1 MPHAIKRDKHFWT
14 ITLQTVVVNIFLGS
28 FGPAQPLLRADQGTS
43 LTIAGLHGTA
53 LGLASIIAGFA
64 NPHLVHRFGRAHTGW
79 LGLGIFSVG
88 LTILVT
94 ASAVPVTISAALIT
108 GFGTSII
115 INNFVTSMNGHYNK
129 KLAPIAITQANAIA
143 SCGYVAGTLIVGTIA
158 NNYRE
163 MWRLGMLTA
172 LPLAAFLFFV
182 MRDKSPEE
190 HVPSEH
196 GPQSGKLSIKFW
208 MAWIG
213 FVAMISSEFATSFW
227 AAALVIDRTNST
239 PAISTLVIAAL
250 GPGMGL
256 GRWFWGRILKHW
268 HLDTQ
273 LQIIIAIQFG
283 GFAVLWFSHNV
294 YVSFCAL
301 LVAGLGI
308 SSQFAWAS
316 LRLIG
321 LSDHRPD
328 LAIGKSSLGA
338 GIAIGGAP
346 FLLGVLGDAFGISR
360 AYIMVPILITIA
372 FLSVNLIP
380 SHVEEEI
387 EL

>member
-1 MPHAIKRDKHFWT
+1 MPHLVKRDKYFWT

-64 NPHLVHRFGRAHTGW
+64 NPHLVHRFGRGQTGW
-79 LGLGIFSVG
+79 IGLGVFSIG
-88 LTILVT
+88 LTIFVT
-94 ASAVPVTISAALIT
+94 ASAVPVTIGAALIT
-108 GFGTSII
+108 GFGTSTI
-115 INNFVTSMNGHYNK
+115 INNFVTSLNAHYDK
-129 KLAPIAITQANAIA
+129 RLAPVAITQANAIGSA
-143 SCGYVAGTLIVGTIA
+143 GYVTGTLIVGSIA
-158 NNYRE
+158 TAYRD
-163 MWRLGMLTA
+163 MWRFGMLLA
-172 LPLAAFLFFV
+172 LPLAAYLYFV

-196 GPQSGKLSIKFW
+196 GPQSGKLSLKFW
-208 MAWIG
+208 ISWLG

-227 AAALVIDRTNST
+227 AAALVIDRTDAS

-250 GPGMGL
+250 GTGMGL
-256 GRWFWGRILKHW
+256 GRWFWGRILKRW
-268 HLDTQ
+268 HPDQQ
-273 LQIIIAIQFG
+273 LIIIIAVQFV
-283 GFAVLWFSHNV
+283 GFGVLWFSHNLLL
-294 YVSFCAL
+294 SFISL
-301 LVAGLGI
+301 LAAGLGI
-308 SSQFAWAS
+308 SSQFALGS
-316 LRLIG
+316 LRMIG

-328 LAIGKSSLGA
+328 LAIGKASLGA
-338 GIAIGGAP
+338 GVAIGGAP

-360 AYIMVPILITIA
+360 AYIMVPVLILIAYLTVQ
-372 FLSVNLIP
+372 FVP

>member
-1 MPHAIKRDKHFWT
+1 MPHLVKRDKYFWT

-64 NPHLVHRFGRAHTGW
+64 NPQLVHRFGRGQTGW
-79 LGLGIFSVG
+79 IGLGVFSVG
-88 LTILVT
+88 LTIFVT
-94 ASAVPVTISAALIT
+94 ATAVPVTIGAALIT
-108 GFGTSII
+108 GFGTSTI
-115 INNFVTSMNGHYNK
+115 INNFVTSLNSHYGK
-129 KLAPIAITQANAIA
+129 KLAPVAITQANAIGSA
-143 SCGYVAGTLIVGTIA
+143 GYVTGTLIVGSIA
-158 NNYRE
+158 NAYRD
-163 MWRLGMLTA
+163 MWRFGMLLA
-172 LPLAAFLFFV
+172 LPLAAYLYFV

-196 GPQSGKLSIKFW
+196 GPQSGKLTIKFW
-208 MAWIG
+208 IAWLG

-250 GPGMGL
+250 GTGMGL
-256 GRWFWGRILKHW
+256 GRWFWGRILKRW
-268 HLDTQ
+268 HPDQQ
-273 LQIIIAIQFG
+273 LIIIIAVQFI
-283 GFAVLWFSHNV
+283 GFGVLWFSHNV
-294 YVSFCAL
+294 YLSFVSL

-308 SSQFAWAS
+308 SSQFALGS
-316 LRLIG
+316 LRMIG

-328 LAIGKSSLGA
+328 LAIGKASLGA
-338 GIAIGGAP
+338 GVAIGGAP

-360 AYIMVPILITIA
+360 AYIMVPVLILIAYLTVQ
-372 FLSVNLIP
+372 FVP
-380 SHVEEEI
+380 SHVEEEV

>member
-1 MPHAIKRDKHFWT
+1 MPHVIKRDKYFWT

-64 NPHLVHRFGRAHTGW
+64 NPHLVHRFGRGQTGW
-79 LGLGIFSVG
+79 IGLGVFSVG
-88 LTILVT
+88 LTIFVT
-94 ASAVPVTISAALIT
+94 ASAVPVTIGAALIT
-108 GFGTSII
+108 GFGTSTI
-115 INNFVTSMNGHYNK
+115 INNFVTSLNGHYDK
-129 KLAPIAITQANAIA
+129 KMAPVAITQANAIGSA
-143 SCGYVAGTLIVGTIA
+143 GYVTGTLVVGSIA
-158 NNYRE
+158 SAYRD
-163 MWRLGMLTA
+163 MWRFGML
-172 LPLAAFLFFV
+172 LSLVLAAYLYFV

-196 GPQSGKLSIKFW
+196 GLQSGKLSAQFW
-208 MAWIG
+208 GAWIG

-250 GPGMGL
+250 GTGMGL
-256 GRWFWGRILKHW
+256 GRWFWGRILKRW

-273 LQIIIAIQFG
+273 LQIIIAIQFA
-283 GFAVLWFSHNV
+283 GFGVLWFSHNV
-294 YVSFCAL
+294 YISFFSL

-308 SSQFAWAS
+308 SSQFALAS
-316 LRLIG
+316 LRMIG

-346 FLLGVLGDAFGISR
+346 FLLGVLGDSFGISR
-360 AYIMVPILITIA
+360 AYIMVPILISIA
-372 FLSVNLIP
+372 YLSVQLIP
-380 SHVEEEI
+380 AHVEENV

>member
-1 MPHAIKRDKHFWT
+1 MPHVIKRDKYFWT

-28 FGPAQPLLRADQGTS
+28 FGPSQPLLRADQGTS

-64 NPHLVHRFGRAHTGW
+64 NPHLVHRFGRGQTGW
-79 LGLGIFSVG
+79 IGLGVFSVG
-88 LTILVT
+88 LTIFVT
-94 ASAVPVTISAALIT
+94 ASAVPVTIGAALIT
-108 GFGTSII
+108 GFGTSTI
-115 INNFVTSMNGHYNK
+115 INNFVTSLNGHYDK
-129 KLAPIAITQANAIA
+129 KMAPVAITQANAIGSA
-143 SCGYVAGTLIVGTIA
+143 GYVTGTLVGGTIA
-158 NNYRE
+158 NAYRD
-163 MWRLGMLTA
+163 MWRFGML
-172 LPLAAFLFFV
+172 LSLVLAAYLYFV

-196 GPQSGKLSIKFW
+196 GPQSGKLSAQFW
-208 MAWIG
+208 GAWIG

-250 GPGMGL
+250 GTGMGL
-256 GRWFWGRILKHW
+256 GRWFWGRILKRW

-273 LQIIIAIQFG
+273 LQIIIAIQFV
-283 GFAVLWFSHNV
+283 GFGVLWFSHNV
-294 YVSFCAL
+294 YISFFSL

-308 SSQFAWAS
+308 SSQFALAS
-316 LRLIG
+316 LRMIG

-346 FLLGVLGDAFGISR
+346 FLLGVLGDSFGISR
-360 AYIMVPILITIA
+360 AYIMVPILISIA
-372 FLSVNLIP
+372 YLSVQLIP
-380 SHVEEEI
+380 AHVEEDV

>member
-250 GPGMGL
+250 GTGMGL
-256 GRWFWGRILKHW
+256 GRWFWGRILKRW

-273 LQIIIAIQFG
+273 LQIIVAVQCG